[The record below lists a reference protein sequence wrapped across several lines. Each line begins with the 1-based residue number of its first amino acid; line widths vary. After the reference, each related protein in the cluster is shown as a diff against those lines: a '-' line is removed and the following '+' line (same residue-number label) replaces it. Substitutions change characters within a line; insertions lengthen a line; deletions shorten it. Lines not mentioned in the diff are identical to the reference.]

1 MTALKIPK
9 QVEIGGRII
18 TIKVDPNLDD
28 FGQYH
33 ADDRKILLGHKATL
47 SKAVLIETIRHEMV
61 HAALDIGGVSYIK
74 VYEEEA
80 IVRCLDT
87 LFHPAWEKVRQT
99 LIK

>member
-9 QVEIGGRII
+9 EIEIGGRII
-18 TIKVDPNLDD
+18 TIKVDSNLDD

-33 ADDRKILLGHKATL
+33 ADDRRILLGHKATL

>member
-18 TIKVDPNLDD
+18 TIKVDHNLDD

-47 SKAVLIETIRHEMV
+47 SRAVLIETIRHEMV
-61 HAALDIGGVSYIK
+61 HAALDIGGV
-74 VYEEEA
+74 

-87 LFHPAWEKVRQT
+87 LFHPSWEKVRSI